1 VSLQQ
6 PDAVERQPGAGD
18 IVAGFLAAAAIAVAA
33 IGIAYRPVR
42 LGVPAIVIALVAAG
56 MAHGRT
62 ERLAGIAVGL
72 ATACWVAGMIVAVL
86 TSNPLW

>member
-18 IVAGFLAAAAIAVAA
+18 VVAGFLAAAAIAVAA
-33 IGIAYRPVR
+33 IGVAYRPVR

-56 MAHGRT
+56 MARGRT
-62 ERLAGIAVGL
+62 ERLAGVAVAL
-72 ATACWVAGMIVAVL
+72 TTACWVAGMIVAVL
-86 TSNPLW
+86 SSNPLW